1 MIQVSLLIF
10 GDFILNLAFEK
21 LPFNIIFMKMKCLHE
36 FNMLSH
42 ILLCC
47 YVSLLK
53 ALKTPVWYKNLTE
66 IV

>member
-42 ILLCC
+42 FTVLLCVTIESIENSC
-47 YVSLLK
+47 LIQKSY
-53 ALKTPVWYKNLTE
+53 
-66 IV
+66 